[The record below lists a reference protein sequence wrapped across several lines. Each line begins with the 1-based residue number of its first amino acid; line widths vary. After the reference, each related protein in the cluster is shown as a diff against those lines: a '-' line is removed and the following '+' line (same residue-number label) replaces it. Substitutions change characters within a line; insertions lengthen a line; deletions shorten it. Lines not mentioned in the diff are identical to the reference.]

1 MDKVYTE
8 EENYK
13 RLPRN
18 YSFYVDWYE
27 FTMDDAFTLAKK
39 QDKEVVFDV
48 FFRKVPNQGG
58 YCVMAGLDKIIEY
71 VKNLRFDLPGD
82 EEYLKACGLSDECV
96 EIFKNFRFKGD
107 IKAIPDGT
115 PIFPNEPIV
124 TVRASVL
131 EADIMETFLL
141 ATLNGAISHATGARR
156 IIEAV
161 PKDVKVIDTA
171 TPVAHMPVMEFG
183 ARRADGPEA
192 GIDASIYAV
201 MAGCVATSNA
211 FAARMMGMEPF
222 VEQRINKKWEAPLK
236 APEKPS
242 GTIAH
247 LEVETFDEH
256 DDIVEDEFEAFK
268 AYVNRFPNNAIL
280 LVDTY
285 DTLHCGVPNA
295 IRTFNYM
302 KENGMPLDNIGIR
315 IDSGDLA
322 YLTKESRKLMDAAG
336 YPQAKICISN
346 GLKGSILESLRNQG
360 ADFQTIGAGDNIS
373 KPDGNVGCVYKEV
386 ATLKDGEWNPRIKL
400 SEDAVKII
408 NPGYKKLYRAYNK
421 ETNYA
426 VGDIMADKDEIID
439 AEELVVYDPTDS
451 RRNRVITNFRLEE
464 LQKDIVLNGVLVY
477 KEPTMR
483 EKIIYCDR
491 EMARLYP
498 EVRREVNPDIYKV
511 SGTKKYV
518 EDKEKLIG
526 KIKAK
531 IPGKKV

>member
-1 MDKVYTE
+1 MDKVMTE

-27 FTMDDAFTLAKK
+27 YTMDDAFVLANK
-39 QDKEVVFDV
+39 QDKQVVFDV

-82 EEYLKACGLSDECV
+82 VEYLKACGLSDECV

-107 IKAIPDGT
+107 IKAVPDGT
-115 PIFPNEPIV
+115 PIFPNEPIL

-131 EADIMETFLL
+131 EADIMETYLL

-156 IIEAV
+156 IVEAV
-161 PKDVKVIDTA
+161 PKDVKVIDT
-171 TPVAHMPVMEFG
+171 TKPVEHMPVMEFG

-192 GIDASIYAV
+192 GIDASIYAI
-201 MAGCVATSNA
+201 MAGCSATSNA

-222 VEQRINKKWEAPLK
+222 VEHRMKREKNNLK
-236 APEKPS
+236 TPEKPA

-256 DDIVEDEFEAFK
+256 DDVTEDEFEAFK

-285 DTLHCGVPNA
+285 DTLHCGIPNA

-302 KENGMPLDNIGIR
+302 KENGMPLDHIGIR

-322 YLTKESRKLMDAAG
+322 YLTKEARKQLDAAG
-336 YPQAKICISN
+336 YPQAVICISN

-386 ATLKDGEWNPRIKL
+386 ATLKDGKWNPRIKL
-400 SEDAVKII
+400 SEDTVKII
-408 NPGYKKLYRAYNK
+408 NPGYKNLYRLYDKNTGFALADVMNFEGEPLPEDQMIIYN
-421 ETNYA
+421 
-426 VGDIMADKDEIID
+426 
-439 AEELVVYDPTDS
+439 PTDTMQS
-451 RRNRVITNFRLEE
+451 KMVRNYDAKE
-464 LQKDIVLNGVLVY
+464 LQKYIFKNGEQVY
-477 KEPTMR
+477 KEPTLEQKR
-483 EKIIYCDR
+483 TYCNE
-491 EMARLYP
+491 EMAKLYQ
-498 EVRREVNPDIYKV
+498 EVRRELNPDVYKV
-511 SGTKKYV
+511 SGTKEYV
-518 EDKEKLIG
+518 DAKEEI
-526 KIKAK
+526 IN
-531 IPGKKV
+531 KVKTKVYKRSF